1 MKKKNIGVN
10 AVLNVIKSGLSVLFP
25 LITYPYALRVLG
37 TVNIGKVSYSQSII
51 SYFGLIAMLGISTYG
66 VKEGAKKKS
75 NPAELEKF
83 VGETFTINFLST
95 IIAYI
100 LLAITILF
108 VDKFKDYRSLLLIQ
122 SMSIALTTFG
132 VDWINQ
138 VFEDYFF
145 ITLRSIIA
153 HIISMVLLFVFVRE
167 PEDYFIYAF
176 LSVTTNL
183 ITCVS
188 NWFYCRRYVK
198 VRLTLHPKFKL
209 HMKPILI
216 LFANAVAISIYVNVD
231 TTMLGWLKGDY
242 DVGLYTV
249 SVKVYSIIKTML
261 AAIYAVSIPRL
272 ASYAGEGRKED
283 YKNLYS
289 GMWQYLSLIIVPA
302 GIGLICV
309 AEEVMLFMGGS
320 DYVAATPALQIL
332 AVSLIFAI
340 FGGLVT
346 ACLNVTLG
354 REKVNLQATV
364 LSAIINFGLNF
375 IFIPLFSFIGAAITT
390 AISELVVLVYC
401 LLKMKN
407 LSDYLSWRSIR
418 KTLMHALVGSVV
430 IIAVSCGI
438 KACCGPG
445 LYRIAIIVPASVVA
459 YIITMVLFREQI
471 VIDTFKHIKDKF
483 RRKKS

>member
-1 MKKKNIGVN
+1 MKKRNIGVN
-10 AVLNVIKSGLSVLFP
+10 AVLNVIKSGLSVLFS

-51 SYFGLIAMLGISTYG
+51 SHFGLIAMLGISTYG

-75 NPAELEKF
+75 NPAGIEQF
-83 VGETFTINFLST
+83 VSEAFTINFFST

-100 LLAITILF
+100 LLALTLLF
-108 VDKFKDYRSLLLIQ
+108 VDEFQDYRTLLLIQ
-122 SMSIALTTFG
+122 SLSIAFNTFG

-145 ITLRSIIA
+145 ITVRSIIA
-153 HIISMVLLFVFVRE
+153 HIISMVLLFVFVRK
-167 PEDYFIYAF
+167 PEDYFVYAF

-198 VRLTLHPKFKL
+198 VKLTSHPRFRS

-216 LFANAVAISIYVNVD
+216 LFANAVAVSIYVNVD
-231 TTMLGWLKGDY
+231 TTMLGWLKGDR
-242 DVGLYTV
+242 DVGLYAV
-249 SVKVYSIIKTML
+249 AVKVYSIIKTML

-272 ASYAGEGRKED
+272 ASYAGDERRSEYRK
-283 YKNLYS
+283 LYS
-289 GMWQYLSLIIVPA
+289 NMWQYLSLIIVPA

-309 AEEVMLFMGGS
+309 AEEMMLFMGGG
-320 DYVAATPALQIL
+320 DYVDATPVLQIL

-354 REKVNLQATV
+354 REKVNLHATV
-364 LSAIINFGLNF
+364 MSAAINFGLNF
-375 IFIPLFSFIGAAITT
+375 VFIPWLSFIGAAITT

-401 LLKMKN
+401 FLKISN
-407 LSDYLSWRSIR
+407 ILDYLDWSLVR
-418 KTLMHALVGSVV
+418 KSLMHSVVGSVV
-430 IIAVSCGI
+430 IIVVSCGI
-438 KACCGPG
+438 KALCASGV
-445 LYRIAIIVPASVVA
+445 YRIVIIVPACIVA
-459 YIITMVLFREQI
+459 YIITMLIFREKI
-471 VIDTFKHIKDKF
+471 VIDII
-483 RRKKS
+483 RKLKTVS